1 MGREEELLVSSKSG
15 YTERGAQWD
24 YGCVWAR
31 GALSHLDG
39 TREKYGDSPGD
50 GDGSSVGR

>member
-39 TREKYGDSPGD
+39 TRVQYGDSPGD